1 MPTTSWHVRGAVPK
15 LDNTPHCLKFV
26 GITSRPLPLPLS
38 VTPAHQPLLFNT
50 APTTSIVAFPSPF
63 SIGLPHLFGKSPSAH
78 TGWYHSSVLHWPVCL
93 HLGAA
98 SSSSANLQHARR
110 NQLSVPM
117 LFVLLT
123 PPFPTSGMIQQQYQ
137 SPTPQSRQNGLGPC
151 GRAEQTLY
159 LGDPMA
165 PPPQTWSNP
174 PVSTTKFYST
184 IVASGLATPSNAPF
198 GAPISPTRP
207 TTKRPKYG
215 IGLLYRLESRAVE
228 TAGCPRL

>member
-1 MPTTSWHVRGAVPK
+1 MPPAFSQAEQLKCKIAYESQLQSQANTQHMPTTSWHVRGAVPK

-123 PPFPTSGMIQQQYQ
+123 PPSPTPGMIQQQYQ
-137 SPTPQSRQNGLGPC
+137 PPTPQSRQNGLGPC

-165 PPPQTWSNP
+165 SRCCFQPHQ
-174 PVSTTKFYST
+174 Y
-184 IVASGLATPSNAPF
+184 
-198 GAPISPTRP
+198 GAILQCQQLNFIQP
-207 TTKRPKYG
+207 
-215 IGLLYRLESRAVE
+215 L
-228 TAGCPRL
+228 